1 MDYLFTMIWDILL
14 NIFGLI
20 NQLVGYLLDI
30 KFFDVPILLYLVF
43 FDLFLRLI
51 QYFSGDKIG
60 MVTDDSEDDE
70 EEKEEKEDDDETF
83 EGGAGI

>member
-43 FDLFLRLI
+43 FDLFLRFI

-60 MVTDDSEDDE
+60 MITDDDN
-70 EEKEEKEDDDETF
+70 DDDDDDNDDIEKF
-83 EGGAGI
+83 ESGGGI

>member
-1 MDYLFTMIWDILL
+1 MDYLFTTIWDILL

-43 FDLFLRLI
+43 FDLFLRMI

-60 MVTDDSEDDE
+60 MVTDD
-70 EEKEEKEDDDETF
+70 DDDDDDKDDDDIEKF
-83 EGGAGI
+83 ESGGGI

>member
-60 MVTDDSEDDE
+60 MVTDDSDDAEDE
-70 EEKEEKEDDDETF
+70 QDDDETF
-83 EGGAGI
+83 DGGAGI